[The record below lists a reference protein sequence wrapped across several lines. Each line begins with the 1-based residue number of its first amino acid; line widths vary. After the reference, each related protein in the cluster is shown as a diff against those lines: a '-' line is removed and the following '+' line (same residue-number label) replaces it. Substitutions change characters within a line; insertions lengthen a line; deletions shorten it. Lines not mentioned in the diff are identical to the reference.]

1 MQGVELLGWGGPGRL
16 MNKNAETHCCIF
28 LFVAGLRTR
37 QKWKHWLLQRRWS
50 ESQICRRHWR
60 PITSCISSGGWMLN
74 APGGSADDDDPKQ
87 APKRN
92 CKHSAT
98 ATRSIGLQVNC
109 RIFQVDQVSVPKMI
123 NNGGMEDEVMVIR
136 DRHESH
142 KSKGLTI
149 HRADAVEKEGH
160 KEKRVLTTTAK
171 YSGSSNLRDQCRN
184 ELFISLFLSS
194 AMGC

>member
-1 MQGVELLGWGGPGRL
+1 
-16 MNKNAETHCCIF
+16 
-28 LFVAGLRTR
+28 
-37 QKWKHWLLQRRWS
+37 
-50 ESQICRRHWR
+50 
-60 PITSCISSGGWMLN
+60 MLD

-142 KSKGLTI
+142 KSKGLNYTPTRCCGERRAQGEEGPDH
-149 HRADAVEKEGH
+149 HR
-160 KEKRVLTTTAK
+160 
-171 YSGSSNLRDQCRN
+171 
-184 ELFISLFLSS
+184 
-194 AMGC
+194 